1 MEQNKRVKILLID
14 NDEMMKIYF
23 RDIFWIHGKSDCYD
37 ITMASSIEEA
47 EKLVEDENT
56 RPDTIFLDILMP
68 VKGNSGNI
76 PAYQM
81 AHSLEFIS
89 KIKKDVILRKINV
102 IILSGHKEEY
112 LKELEK
118 INLSID
124 QSHWLKL
131 KEATKDLGIDGYL
144 IKGELMPKEIISFT
158 DKIHGT
164 NN

>member
-112 LKELEK
+112 LKE
-118 INLSID
+118 
-124 QSHWLKL
+124 
-131 KEATKDLGIDGYL
+131 ATKDLGIDGYL